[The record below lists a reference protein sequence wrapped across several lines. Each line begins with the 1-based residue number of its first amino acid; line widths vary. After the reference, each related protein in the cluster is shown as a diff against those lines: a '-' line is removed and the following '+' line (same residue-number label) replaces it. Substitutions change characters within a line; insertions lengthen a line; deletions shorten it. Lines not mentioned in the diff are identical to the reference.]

1 MTQRHPPHPG
11 RDEGSLLLLTAFE
24 VAGVGVCFTDE
35 AGNFVRVNPAFCKM
49 LGYRAAELVG
59 RPWAMIATPELAPDP
74 GAFYAELMADASRA
88 KGEWEVRRKD
98 GSHLATLVSC
108 KPIPRPG
115 GEVLLV
121 STFTDI
127 QERKAAE
134 LEVQRL
140 NRELEGRIAER
151 TAELSKRLRQL
162 EASEVALRAS
172 AEQYRQVFDN
182 VSEGIIVVQEGR
194 IALANPRAERILG
207 HAATDLAAQPITAVI
222 HPDDH
227 DMVLD
232 RYRRRMQGLPV
243 ESSYYFRVAR
253 PDGEVIWVEL
263 SAVVVEWHGQQ
274 ATLAFITDVTDRKR
288 LEENLT
294 QALDERETILENA
307 VAGIAFLNSKG
318 RLEWG
323 NQAIS
328 DIFEIDAAKERGT
341 SLEPFYPDREEYL
354 RVGSEVSRAVGE
366 GRAYATEL
374 QLRRGS
380 GDLFWAQL
388 SGKAVNAKDLSRGTV
403 WTILDITRRK
413 QAEQDIQ
420 RALEQQRELNEL
432 KSRFVSMTSHE
443 YRTPLATIL
452 AAAELLRD
460 YGERMPREEVR
471 SILGSIE
478 NGVRRMTQMLED
490 ILLIGRADAGRLE
503 YVPTRL
509 PVADVCREIATE
521 SIRAANVE
529 SARLDLCCEVA
540 AATAMLDTRLMRHIL
555 GNLLSNAFKYSPAGG
570 LVTLAVKGAG
580 ETLHFEV
587 RDRGIGIPPEA
598 LPRLFETFHRAAN
611 VGNIA
616 GTGLGMAIVRRAV
629 ELHGGAI
636 SVSSRLGEGST
647 FVVNLPWRK
656 EAPA

>member
-1 MTQRHPPHPG
+1 MTQPRE
-11 RDEGSLLLLTAFE
+11 EGSILLLTAFE

-49 LGYRAAELVG
+49 LGYRADELVG
-59 RPWAMIATPELAPDP
+59 RPWAMIATPALAANPA
-74 GAFYAELMADASRA
+74 AFYAQLLADDSRVKA
-88 KGEWEVRRKD
+88 EWEVRRKD
-98 GSHLATLVSC
+98 GTHLTTLVSC
-108 KPIPRPG
+108 KSTPRPG
-115 GEVLLV
+115 GSVLLV

-151 TAELSKRLRQL
+151 TAELSQRLHQL
-162 EASEVALRAS
+162 EASEAALRAS
-172 AEQYRQVFDN
+172 EEQYRQVFDN
-182 VSEGIIVVQEGR
+182 VSEGIIVVQDGR
-194 IALANPRAERILG
+194 IALANPRAEHILG
-207 HAATDLAAQPITAVI
+207 HAASELAAQPITLVI
-222 HPDDH
+222 HPDDR

-243 ESSYYFRVAR
+243 EASYYFRVLR
-253 PDGEVIWVEL
+253 PTGEVVWVEL
-263 SAVVVEWHGQQ
+263 SAVMIEWHGQQ
-274 ATLAFITDVTDRKR
+274 ATLAFITDVTDRKQ

-294 QALDERETILENA
+294 VALDERETILENA
-307 VAGIAFLNSKG
+307 VAGIAFLNPKG
-318 RLEWG
+318 RLEWA

-328 DIFEIDAAKERGT
+328 DIFEFDVAKERGT
-341 SLEPFYPDREEYL
+341 SLERFYPDRDEYL
-354 RVGSEVSRAVGE
+354 RVGASVTAAVSE
-366 GRAYATEL
+366 GRTYATEL
-374 QLRRGS
+374 QLRRDK

-432 KSRFVSMTSHE
+432 KTRFVSMTSHE

-460 YGERMPREEVR
+460 YGEKMPKEEVR

-490 ILLIGRADAGRLE
+490 ILLIGRADAGRLA
-503 YVPTRL
+503 YAPAWL
-509 PVADVCREIATE
+509 SVADVCSDIATE
-521 SIRAANVE
+521 SIRAASVE
-529 SARLDLCCEVA
+529 LARLEVVCEVSQA
-540 AATAMLDTRLMRHIL
+540 KAMLDARLLRHIL
-555 GNLLSNAFKYSPAGG
+555 GNLLSNAFKYSPDGG
-570 LVTLAVKGAG
+570 RVTFRITGVDDM
-580 ETLHFEV
+580 LHFEV

-616 GTGLGMAIVRRAV
+616 GTGLGMAIVKRAV
-629 ELHGGAI
+629 DLHGGSI
-636 SVSSRLGEGST
+636 SVSSRVGEGST
-647 FVVNLPWRK
+647 FEVDLPWRK
-656 EAPA
+656 DAPGG